1 MMPNENQ
8 SADELL
14 EVIDWAMLNGL
25 REFQAEGEPD
35 LIQELVGLFKRETPS
50 QIEAIRAAIT
60 AGDAERLRKAAHS
73 LKGSSAN
80 LGVRLVSALGA
91 ELEKKGRSGAVE
103 GAGALLAQ
111 LEREYARACRALD
124 AEPRGPA

>member
-1 MMPNENQ
+1 MANENRPT
-8 SADELL
+8 DELL
-14 EVIDWAMLNGL
+14 EAIDWAMLDGL

-35 LIQELVGLFKRETPS
+35 LIQELVGLFKRETPP

-91 ELEKKGRSGAVE
+91 ELEKKGRSGAVA
-103 GAGALLAQ
+103 GADALLAQ

-124 AEPRGPA
+124 AGPRGRT

>member
-1 MMPNENQ
+1 MMANENQ

-14 EVIDWAMLNGL
+14 EAIDWAMLNGL

-35 LIQELVGLFKRETPS
+35 LIQELVSLFKRETPS

-80 LGVRLVSALGA
+80 LGVRLVSVLGA
-91 ELEKKGRSGAVE
+91 ELEKKGRSGTVE

-124 AEPRGPA
+124 AGLRGPA

>member
-1 MMPNENQ
+1 MMENENQ
-8 SADELL
+8 PDELL
-14 EVIDWAMLNGL
+14 EAIDWAVLNGL
-25 REFQAEGEPD
+25 REFQAEDEPD
-35 LIQELVGLFKRETPS
+35 LVQELVGLFKREAPP
-50 QIEAIRAAIT
+50 QIAAIRAAIT

-91 ELEKKGRSGAVE
+91 DLEQKGRSGTVE
-103 GAGALLAQ
+103 GADALLAQ

-124 AEPRGPA
+124 AGPRGPA

>member
-1 MMPNENQ
+1 MANENQ

-14 EVIDWAMLNGL
+14 EVIDWAMLNDL
-25 REFQAEGEPD
+25 REFQAEDEPD
-35 LIQELVGLFKRETPS
+35 LIQELVGLFKRETLS

-60 AGDAERLRKAAHS
+60 AEDAEQLWKAAHS

-80 LGVRLVSALGA
+80 LGVRRVSGLGA

-124 AEPRGPA
+124 AGPRGPA

>member
-1 MMPNENQ
+1 MANENQ

-14 EVIDWAMLNGL
+14 EVIDWAMLSGL

-60 AGDAERLRKAAHS
+60 ARDAEQLRKAAHS

-103 GAGALLAQ
+103 GADALLAQ

-124 AEPRGPA
+124 AGPRGPA

>member
-1 MMPNENQ
+1 MANENQ

-14 EVIDWAMLNGL
+14 EVIDWAMLNDL
-25 REFQAEGEPD
+25 REFQAEDEPD
-35 LIQELVGLFKRETPS
+35 LIQELVGLFKRETLS

-60 AGDAERLRKAAHS
+60 AEDAEQLWKAAHS

-80 LGVRLVSALGA
+80 LGVRRVSALGA

-124 AEPRGPA
+124 AGPRGPA